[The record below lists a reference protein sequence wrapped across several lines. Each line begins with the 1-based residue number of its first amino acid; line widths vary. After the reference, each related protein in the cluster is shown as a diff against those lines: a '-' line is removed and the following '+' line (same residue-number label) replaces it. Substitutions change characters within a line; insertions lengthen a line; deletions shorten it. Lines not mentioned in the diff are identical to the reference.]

1 MGNCKIK
8 EIYDNSESQKEV
20 NMDNNDNSIIKK
32 FKKNN
37 SNEKKNKKL
46 KFFNKI
52 KLHGKKEYN
61 YKNGILENKK
71 PNSNLNII
79 GNDNNLGN
87 NDELIIITPRLNSNK
102 ASETYLNDITD
113 EFTIKNETL
122 VYINEYISNKESESK
137 KSYDKK
143 CDSDIHK
150 IKNNNKNQYNNTRS
164 SGRSNKSYNYKNKI
178 NIIDKK

>member
-87 NDELIIITPRLNSNK
+87 NDELIIITPRLNSNI

-137 KSYDKK
+137 KVMIRNVIQIFIKLKIIIRINITILDLVEEATNH
-143 CDSDIHK
+143 IIIK
-150 IKNNNKNQYNNTRS
+150 IKL
-164 SGRSNKSYNYKNKI
+164 I
-178 NIIDKK
+178 